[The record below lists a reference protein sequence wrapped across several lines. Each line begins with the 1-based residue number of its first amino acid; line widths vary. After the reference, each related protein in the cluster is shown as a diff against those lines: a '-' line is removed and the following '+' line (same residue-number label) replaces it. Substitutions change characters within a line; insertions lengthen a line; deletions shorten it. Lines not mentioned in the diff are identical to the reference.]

1 MSQNIVEIK
10 QNNSI
15 SKDSFSKKEIVTDRN
30 VTYPKVSSGTKRIA
44 IISLLLFL
52 IVTLFISCVYLLLSK
67 NSKIYHNIDILS
79 NEKHKDNI
87 NEEDNR
93 RSLMHRAISSLNS
106 NSMVGLERNV
116 LLVTNHISKTPNGQS
131 NISPD
136 VLFNILTHIRKV
148 NLTILDAYD
157 KKINETGINYLKNF
171 HLVVIDFCDGGYNL
185 CPNAPSFIKALMQ
198 YIKEGGAL
206 FTTHDQFDDTHNRF
220 ITQEALEMLN
230 LLGFVHLNSWGDG
243 GGSFAYFEKTAISN
257 TFFVANHAIYGDNIP
272 SLILI
277 KLIPDMMKLA
287 RLVKSL

>member
-15 SKDSFSKKEIVTDRN
+15 SKDSFSKKEIIADRN

-79 NEKHKDNI
+79 NEKNKDNI

-116 LLVTNHISKTPNGQS
+116 LLVNISKKAEPYSQLM
-131 NISPD
+131 I
-136 VLFNILTHIRKV
+136 
-148 NLTILDAYD
+148 NL
-157 KKINETGINYLKNF
+157 
-171 HLVVIDFCDGGYNL
+171 
-185 CPNAPSFIKALMQ
+185 M
-198 YIKEGGAL
+198 
-206 FTTHDQFDDTHNRF
+206 
-220 ITQEALEMLN
+220 
-230 LLGFVHLNSWGDG
+230 
-243 GGSFAYFEKTAISN
+243 
-257 TFFVANHAIYGDNIP
+257 
-272 SLILI
+272 ILI
-277 KLIPDMMKLA
+277 IDLLLKKHLKCLI
-287 RLVKSL
+287 S

>member
-1 MSQNIVEIK
+1 MC
-10 QNNSI
+10 
-15 SKDSFSKKEIVTDRN
+15 
-30 VTYPKVSSGTKRIA
+30 
-44 IISLLLFL
+44 L
-52 IVTLFISCVYLLLSK
+52 LLLSK

-157 KKINETGINYLKNF
+157 KKINVQVLI
-171 HLVVIDFCDGGYNL
+171 
-185 CPNAPSFIKALMQ
+185 
-198 YIKEGGAL
+198 
-206 FTTHDQFDDTHNRF
+206 TT
-220 ITQEALEMLN
+220 
-230 LLGFVHLNSWGDG
+230 
-243 GGSFAYFEKTAISN
+243 KIS
-257 TFFVANHAIYGDNIP
+257 TWL
-272 SLILI
+272 SLIFVMVDIIYVPMLQVSS
-277 KLIPDMMKLA
+277 KL
-287 RLVKSL
+287 

>member
-1 MSQNIVEIK
+1 MI
-10 QNNSI
+10 
-15 SKDSFSKKEIVTDRN
+15 
-30 VTYPKVSSGTKRIA
+30 YPKVSSGTKRIA

-198 YIKEGGAL
+198 YIKEGGTL

-230 LLGFVHLNSWGDG
+230 LLGFVHLNSW
-243 GGSFAYFEKTAISN
+243 EM
-257 TFFVANHAIYGDNIP
+257 VAVLLLILKKRQLVIHSLLPIMQYMETIYLF
-272 SLILI
+272 LILI
-277 KLIPDMMKLA
+277 KLIPDMMKLV